1 MLSEIERVVQE
12 STGKLLQVSVPPVRY
27 WLLVDTLGKDIDD
40 PQVRRTIEE
49 CRSYLPRLKIL
60 RSLRKDGTWP
70 IPASKKAKEDA
81 GPGPPVG
88 WSYVTML
95 RNLQLLEDMFTDR
108 REGYISAALER
119 ILSWQSKE
127 GYILGPKHDAF
138 PLPNYNGYAVRTLFI
153 YGMEDDPRV
162 RKLADWLL
170 SIQRKDGGWV
180 IPYQQDVRYLPDY
193 KNMEMSRFIEQVRTH
208 KTPESDPKGFQNIPS
223 CIWTTMMVVRGLAR
237 SEKYRKRRELTRG
250 ADFFLDRFFKRNW
263 HESYQYSEKYWTML
277 KYPMFPGTGLTA
289 LYLLTLLG
297 YGPSDKRMEEPIRW
311 LLNARHSDG
320 FWWQSDRPFLQK
332 DQWISG
338 FAVDVLNR
346 YAKNR

>member
-1 MLSEIERVVQE
+1 
-12 STGKLLQVSVPPVRY
+12 
-27 WLLVDTLGKDIDD
+27 
-40 PQVRRTIEE
+40 
-49 CRSYLPRLKIL
+49 
-60 RSLRKDGTWP
+60 
-70 IPASKKAKEDA
+70 
-81 GPGPPVG
+81 
-88 WSYVTML
+88 
-95 RNLQLLEDMFTDR
+95 MFTDR